1 MPVYKSSPERTRRL
15 FGSGLIVARPP
26 RQWIAQSNARYKSE
40 EKRSQRSRVNAAGA
54 PLLTQEQAV
63 DLREIFFRAWNRVLL
78 RRCV

>member
-26 RQWIAQSNARYKSE
+26 RQGIAQSNARYKSE
-40 EKRSQRSRVNAAGA
+40 EKRSQRSRFNAAGA

-78 RRCV
+78 RRCG